1 MPAPYDGGCQ
11 CGRIRY
17 TLDAEPVTLY
27 VCHCTECQ
35 KQSSSA
41 LGMSMTVARETL
53 RVTQGTPKTFTRA
66 AASGHDV
73 LCTYCGDCG
82 TRLFH
87 ETSRRPQHV
96 NLKPGTLDDTHW
108 LVPVAHVW
116 TKNAQPWVTIPDD
129 VLVYAGQPPSLD
141 PLIAA
146 YRRLSGA

>member
-1 MPAPYDGGCQ
+1 MPTPHIGGCQ

-17 TLDAEPVTLY
+17 TIGEKPLTLY

-41 LGMSMTVARETL
+41 FGMSMTVARATL
-53 RVTQGTPKTFTRA
+53 HVTQGTPKAFSRS

-73 LCTYCGDCG
+73 VCSYCGDCG

-87 ETSRRPQHV
+87 ETSRRPQHTNV
-96 NLKPGTLDDTHW
+96 KPGTLDDTQW
-108 LVPVAHVW
+108 LRPVAHVW
-116 TKNAQPWVTIPDD
+116 TASAQPWVHIPTD
-129 VLVYAGQPPSLD
+129 VLSYVEQPPDLE

-146 YRRLSGA
+146 YARGV